1 VLSQAYRGGYGV
13 GLSRWPVLHSAER
26 LDAQPH
32 QGTPPLPDPCDRA
45 VSQVHSYVE
54 SCVTAV
60 GQTYDAML
68 YTIRAFHP
76 SIALPSSPTEVEG
89 YYLSCF
95 NQKRSV
101 LLLDDAGSKEQVSHN
116 AHVGKRYETRW
127 LTTVVRLTWA
137 ACVAVVY
144 RSYRCSP
151 NRRVS

>member
-1 VLSQAYRGGYGV
+1 MASAYPDGQFCIQLNGSTPNPIKVHHPIRV
-13 GLSRWPVLHSAER
+13 VAQSAK
-26 LDAQPH
+26 LIL
-32 QGTPPLPDPCDRA
+32 T
-45 VSQVHSYVE
+45 VE

-116 AHVGKRYETRW
+116 AHTRNRYVTRW
-127 LTTVVRLTWA
+127 LIT
-137 ACVAVVY
+137 VVY